1 MHNKK
6 KRRKKV
12 HVGEKVEKRNCTR
25 GWREKAERRRSSWN
39 PTSCNGNE
47 ARTRAYMVRI
57 DTVTRLSISIDLS
70 QSIQTV
76 DPARR

>member
-1 MHNKK
+1 M
-6 KRRKKV
+6 
-12 HVGEKVEKRNCTR
+12 
-25 GWREKAERRRSSWN
+25 RRRSSWN

-76 DPARR
+76 DPASMTRLAKDEKGVLASGGDVCLRSRAPT